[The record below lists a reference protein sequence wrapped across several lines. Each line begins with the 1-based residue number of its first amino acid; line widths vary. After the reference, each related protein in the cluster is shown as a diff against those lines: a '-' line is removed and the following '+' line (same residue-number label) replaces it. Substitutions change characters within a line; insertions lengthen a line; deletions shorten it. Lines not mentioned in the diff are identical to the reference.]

1 MVVLRWGQA
10 EYERAPLSGLPEGCE
25 VVTAAGEDAPLEEA
39 HVVVVPSVTKVTA
52 AHVPRLARCKLVLTT
67 TSGFDHVD
75 VAAVQAAGIPVARLP
90 LARRDAV
97 VETALG
103 MMLSLSRRLG
113 SLGEAAQLGRWD
125 RGRLD
130 AHGATLL
137 GRVGVVG
144 VGVIGARMVEVLRA
158 LGAEV
163 VECRRGE
170 PVPYDVDVLTLHC
183 GMEPANLRLVDPRR
197 LREGAILVN
206 TARGKLLDVDAAVA
220 AVRSGHLAGLGVDVF
235 PTEPAALSRW
245 THPRVILTPH
255 AAGWH
260 PRLGEMVS
268 EGVAVAVRALLAGGP
283 VPYALTPRTP
293 TA

>member
-10 EYERAPLSGLPEGCE
+10 EYERAPLSGLPKGCR
-25 VVTAAGEDAPLEEA
+25 VVTAAGEEAPLEEA
-39 HVVVVPSVTKVTA
+39 DVVVVPSLTKVTA

-75 VAAVQAAGIPVARLP
+75 VEAVTAAGIPVARLP

-103 MMLSLSRRLG
+103 MMLSLTRRLG
-113 SLGEAAQLGRWD
+113 SLGESAQQGRWD

-130 AHGATLL
+130 AHGASLL

-144 VGVIGARMVEVLRA
+144 VGVIGSRMVEVLRA
-158 LGAEV
+158 LGADV
-163 VECRRGE
+163 VECRRGD

-183 GMEPANLRLVDPRR
+183 GMEPANLRLVDPKQ
-197 LREGAILVN
+197 LREGAVLIN
-206 TARGKLLDVDAAVA
+206 TARGKLVDVDAAVA

-235 PTEPAALSRW
+235 PHEPAALSRW
-245 THPRVILTPH
+245 THPRIILTPH

-260 PRLGEMVS
+260 PGLGRAIS
-268 EGVAVAVRALLAGGP
+268 AGVATAVKALLAGEP
-283 VPYALTPRTP
+283 VPYALGART
-293 TA
+293 